1 MTDISTAQPGSAP
14 IPTAK
19 LRPRYSDE
27 PWPAPRQAYHV
38 AWVLAA
44 VQMCAQLNNGVMT
57 LLVEPIKRDLNL
69 TDMEMSYLLG
79 FSVTLFYVLIGIP
92 AARLVDRRNR
102 KHLLAASVFIW
113 SLASAACGM
122 AQNFWQFF
130 IARFGIGA
138 GESISGPLSYSL
150 MADYFPPERLPRAIA
165 IYNVG
170 FQGGTAL
177 SLLVGALLIHL
188 LAGMPTIALP
198 LLGAVRDWQLIW
210 ILTGLLGGPIL
221 LLIATIAEP
230 KRRGV
235 SSPPPA
241 MVGMKPPVITLREV
255 IAYLLANW
263 RLYGPMFL
271 GLCFTAMH
279 MFGTAAW
286 SAAFYARTYGWAP
299 AVTGL
304 YTGLLSLGLA
314 IPALFGAVWLN
325 DLVRKRGYAD
335 ANMRVLAIGFTA
347 SAPFMIAAPLM
358 PSPWLALAMSAIGSA
373 LMLMAAPSLNSA
385 LQVVTPNEMRGQ
397 ITALY
402 LFTMTAVGG
411 GLGPTYFA
419 FLTQHIWGD
428 EMLLRYAI
436 ATSAAISFPLAA
448 ITYWA
453 GVRPYRRRVLEM
465 RADGAPV

>member
-1 MTDISTAQPGSAP
+1 MTDITATLPASEP
-14 IPTAK
+14 IPTET
-19 LRPRYSDE
+19 LRPLYSSE
-27 PWPAPRQAYHV
+27 PWPAARQAYHV

-57 LLVEPIKRDLNL
+57 LLVEPIKRDLSL

-79 FSVTLFYVLIGIP
+79 FSVSLFYVLIGIP

-102 KHLLAASVFIW
+102 KHLLAVSVFIW

-122 AQNFWQFF
+122 AQTFWQFF

-150 MADYFPPERLPRAIA
+150 MADYFPPEKMPRAVA

-177 SLLVGALLIHL
+177 SLLLGALLIHL
-188 LAGMPTIALP
+188 LAGMPTIHLP
-198 LLGAVRDWQLIW
+198 MLGAVRDWQLVW

-221 LLIATIAEP
+221 LLVATISEP
-230 KRRGV
+230 KRRGF
-235 SSPPPA
+235 SAAA
-241 MVGMKPPVITLREV
+241 MVGMQPRAISLREV
-255 IAYLLANW
+255 LRYLLANW
-263 RLYGPMFL
+263 KLYGPMFL

-286 SAAFYARTYGWAP
+286 SAAFYARTYSWAP
-299 AVTGL
+299 ATTGL
-304 YTGLLSLGLA
+304 YTGLLSLALA

-325 DLVRKRGYAD
+325 DLFRKRGHAD

-358 PSPWLALAMSAIGSA
+358 PSPWLALAMGAIGTS

-385 LQVVTPNEMRGQ
+385 LQVITPNEMRGQ

-419 FLTQHIWGD
+419 FLTQHVWGD
-428 EMLLRYAI
+428 ESLLRYAI

-448 ITYWA
+448 VTYWA
-453 GVRPYRRRVLEM
+453 GVKPYRKRILEM
-465 RADGAPV
+465 RAEGAPV

>member
-1 MTDISTAQPGSAP
+1 MTDITAAQPDADRAASPAY
-14 IPTAK
+14 
-19 LRPRYSDE
+19 RPHYSDE
-27 PWPAPRQAYHV
+27 AWPAARQAYHV

-57 LLVEPIKRDLNL
+57 LLVEPIKRDLQL

-79 FSVTLFYVLIGIP
+79 FSVSLFYVLIGIP
-92 AARLVDRRNR
+92 AARLVDRHNR
-102 KHLLAASVFIW
+102 KHLLAASVFLW
-113 SLASAACGM
+113 SLASAACGL

-130 IARFGIGA
+130 AARFGIGA

-150 MADYFPPERLPRAIA
+150 MADYFPPEKLPRAIA

-177 SLLVGALLIHL
+177 SLLLGAVMIHL
-188 LAGMPTIALP
+188 LSGMRAIHLP
-198 LLGAVRDWQLIW
+198 LLGAVREWQVVW
-210 ILTGLLGGPIL
+210 VVTGLMGIPIL
-221 LLIATIAEP
+221 LLVATIVEP
-230 KRRGV
+230 KRRGFSAAAV
-235 SSPPPA
+235 
-241 MVGMKPPVITLREV
+241 VGMQPRKVGLRETLR
-255 IAYLLANW
+255 YLLAHW

-299 AVTGL
+299 ASTGL
-304 YTGLLSLGLA
+304 YTGLLSLVLA
-314 IPALFGAVWLN
+314 VPALFGAVWLN
-325 DLVRKRGYAD
+325 DHFRNRGHAD

-358 PSPWLALAMSAIGSA
+358 PSPWLALGMGGIGTA

-385 LQVVTPNEMRGQ
+385 LQVVTPNEIRGQ

-419 FLTQHIWGD
+419 FLTQYVWGD
-428 EMLLRYAI
+428 EALLRYAI

-453 GVRPYRRRVLEM
+453 GVKPYRRRILEM
-465 RADGAPV
+465 RADGAPL